1 MMRYSQAEKMEII
14 RLVEASDLSV
24 KQTLQELDVPRST
37 FYRWYQRYQGYG
49 YEGLADGKPKARQFW
64 NRIPDR
70 VRDEVVDLALTHPE
84 ESSRQL
90 AWRYTDEEGSFISES
105 SIYRILK
112 GYDLIPSPVFEM
124 VTAKDRFDNPTRHVH
139 EMWQTDF
146 TYFKVVGWGWYY
158 LCSVLDDFSRYIL
171 AWRLSKTMGSDDVQ
185 ATLDQ
190 ALDRTGVTR
199 IKLKHRP
206 RLLSDNGPG
215 FVAEALQTYLKRHGI
230 RHIRSAPYHPM
241 TQGKIERW
249 HRSMKN
255 VVKLDTYYYP
265 WELEHSIDG
274 FVHYYNNERYHES
287 LENLRPSDVYHGR
300 GKKILRRREEVKQRT
315 LRLRKMENLA
325 IAVDTWNPVGQT
337 LP

>member
-1 MMRYSQAEKMEII
+1 MMRYSQTEKMEII

-37 FYRWYQRYQGYG
+37 FYRWYQRYQHAG
-49 YEGLADGKPKARQFW
+49 YEGLEAAKPQARQFW

-70 VRDEVVDLALTHPE
+70 VRDEVVDLALNHPE

-90 AWRYTDEEGSFISES
+90 AWRYTDEEDSFISES
-105 SIYRILK
+105 SVYRILK
-112 GYDLIPSPVFEM
+112 GYDLIASPVFQL
-124 VTAKDRFDNPTRHVH
+124 VTAKDRFDKPTRRVN

-158 LCSVLDDFSRYIL
+158 LCSVLDDYSRYIL

-185 ATLDQ
+185 ATLDM
-190 ALDRTGVTR
+190 ALEKTGVTR
-199 IKLKHRP
+199 VKLKHRP

-215 FVAEALQTYLKRHGI
+215 FVAEALQSYLKHYGI

-255 VVKLDTYYYP
+255 VVKLDTYYFP
-265 WELEHSIDG
+265 WELEHSIAG
-274 FVHYYNNERYHES
+274 FVDYYNNERYHES
-287 LENLRPSDVYHGR
+287 LDNLRPTDVYLGR
-300 GKKILRRREEVKQRT
+300 GKGILKRREEVKRT
-315 LRLRKMENLA
+315 TLLARRDENLA
-325 IAVDTWNPVGQT
+325 IAVDMWNAVGQT